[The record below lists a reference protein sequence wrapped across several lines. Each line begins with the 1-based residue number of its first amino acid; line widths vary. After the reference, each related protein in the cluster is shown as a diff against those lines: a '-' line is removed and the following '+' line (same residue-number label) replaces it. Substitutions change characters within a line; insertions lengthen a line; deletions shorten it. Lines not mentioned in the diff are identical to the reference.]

1 VMTDGD
7 LDVLT
12 LGMMMGEV
20 APPWAGAGFGDG
32 RGLVLFPSGSMT
44 IFALAL
50 ARLGTRVGLLSRVGD
65 DDLGRWMRERVE
77 EAGIDT
83 GGVATIA
90 GQLTPLA
97 LASVDAGGNKAF
109 SYYRFAG
116 SSDPLATLRA
126 ADVPD
131 AVLRRARVFDFGEA
145 SLRSPLMRTETL
157 ILAQRARDLGLA
169 ICYTPNF
176 RASAWGGGADEAA
189 EVQRQALALADV
201 TLMNAEE
208 GELLAGVSDP
218 NGAAC
223 HIVAL
228 GPSIVVITAGREGA
242 VVAADSAL
250 TSIPA
255 VPVDVVFDIGAGDSF
270 HAGFLAVW
278 RPGGDPFAAAR
289 FATHAAALKIGR
301 EPLPELLPTRDEVVA
316 AMEAAGTRGRGQSV
330 CVPGNH

>member
-1 VMTDGD
+1 MTGAD

-20 APPWAGAGFGDG
+20 APPRAGAGFGDG

-65 DDLGRWMRERVE
+65 DDLGRWMRARVE

-83 GGVATIA
+83 GGVATVG

-97 LASVDAGGNKAF
+97 LASVDATGNKSF

-116 SSDPLATLRA
+116 ISDPLATLRA
-126 ADVPD
+126 AGVPD
-131 AVLRRARVFDFGEA
+131 TALRRARVFDFGEA
-145 SLRSPLMRTETL
+145 SLRSPDMRAETL
-157 ILAQRARDLGLA
+157 TLAQRARDLGLA
-169 ICYTPNF
+169 VCYTPNY
-176 RASAWGGGADEAA
+176 RASAWSGGAVEAA
-189 EVQRQALALADV
+189 DVQRRALALSDV

-208 GELLAGVSDP
+208 SALLSESSDP
-218 NGAAC
+218 DAAARR
-223 HIVAL
+223 IVTL
-228 GPSIVVITAGREGA
+228 GPSVVVITSGREGA
-242 VVAADSAL
+242 IVTVNGEIARV
-250 TSIPA
+250 PA

-270 HAGFLAVW
+270 HAGFLAAW
-278 RPGGDPFAAAR
+278 RPGGDPLAAAR

-301 EPLPELLPTRDEVVA
+301 EPLPELLPTRDEVLT
-316 AMEAAGTRGRGQSV
+316 AMESAGAEGSDQSI
-330 CVPGNH
+330 

>member
-1 VMTDGD
+1 MTDAG

-20 APPWAGAGFGDG
+20 APPRAGAGFGDG

-50 ARLGTRVGLLSRVGD
+50 ARLGAQVGLLSRVGD
-65 DDLGRWMRERVE
+65 DDLGRWMLARVL
-77 EAGIDT
+77 EAGIDAE
-83 GGVATIA
+83 GVATVA

-97 LASVDAGGNKAF
+97 LASVDATGNKSF

-116 SSDPLATLRA
+116 ISDPLATLRA

-131 AVLRRARVFDFGEA
+131 AALRRARIFDFGEA
-145 SLRSPLMRTETL
+145 SLRSPLMRAETL
-157 ILAQRARDLGLA
+157 SLAQRARDLGLA
-169 ICYTPNF
+169 VCYTPNY
-176 RASAWGGGADEAA
+176 RVSAWSGGAVEAA
-189 EVQRQALALADV
+189 EVQRRALALADV

-208 GELLAGVSDP
+208 SELLSGCSDP
-218 NGAAC
+218 NRALRRL
-223 HIVAL
+223 VTL
-228 GPSIVVITAGREGA
+228 GPSVVVITSGSEGA
-242 VVAADSAL
+242 IVAVNGEI
-250 TSIPA
+250 TGMPA

-278 RPGGDPFAAAR
+278 CTGDDPLAATHFAA
-289 FATHAAALKIGR
+289 HAAALKIGR

-316 AMEAAGTRGRGQSV
+316 AMEATGARGSGRLE
-330 CVPGNH
+330 

>member
-1 VMTDGD
+1 MTDGD

-20 APPWAGAGFGDG
+20 APPRAGAGFGDG

-77 EAGIDT
+77 AAGIDT
-83 GGVATIA
+83 GGVATVA

-97 LASVDAGGNKAF
+97 LASVDATGNKSF

-116 SSDPLATLRA
+116 ISDPLGTLRA

-131 AVLRRARVFDFGEA
+131 ATLRRARVFDFGEA

-157 ILAQRARDLGLA
+157 LIAQRARDLGLA
-169 ICYTPNF
+169 ACYTPNY

-189 EVQRQALALADV
+189 DVQRRALALADV
-201 TLMNAEE
+201 ALMNAEE
-208 GELLAGVSDP
+208 SELLSGFSDLS
-218 NGAAC
+218 AAARR
-223 HIVAL
+223 IVAL
-228 GPSIVVITAGREGA
+228 GPSVVVITSGREGA
-242 VVAADSAL
+242 MVAVDGAL
-250 TSIPA
+250 SSIPA
-255 VPVDVVFDIGAGDSF
+255 VSVDVVFDIGAGDSF

-278 RPGGDPFAAAR
+278 RPGDDPIAAAR
-289 FATHAAALKIGR
+289 FATHAAALKISR

-316 AMEAAGTRGRGQSV
+316 MMDSAGVEGSDQSS
-330 CVPGNH
+330 

>member
-1 VMTDGD
+1 MTGAD

-20 APPWAGAGFGDG
+20 APPRAGSGFGDG

-77 EAGIDT
+77 DAGIDT

-97 LASVDAGGNKAF
+97 LASVDATGNKSF

-116 SSDPLATLRA
+116 ISDPLATLRA
-126 ADVPD
+126 TEVPD
-131 AVLRRARVFDFGEA
+131 STLRRARVFDFGEA

-157 ILAQRARDLGLA
+157 LLAQRARDLGLA
-169 ICYTPNF
+169 VSYSPNY
-176 RASAWGGGADEAA
+176 RASAWSGGAVEAVDA
-189 EVQRQALALADV
+189 QRHALALADV
-201 TLMNAEE
+201 VLMNAEE
-208 GELLAGVSDP
+208 SELLSGFSDP
-218 NGAAC
+218 SAGARR
-223 HIVAL
+223 IVSL
-228 GPSIVVITAGREGA
+228 GPSVVVITAGRDGA
-242 VVAADSAL
+242 IVATDGAL
-250 TSIPA
+250 TAIPG

-278 RPGGDPFAAAR
+278 RRGGNPIAAAR
-289 FATHAAALKIGR
+289 FATHAAALKISR
-301 EPLPELLPTRDEVVA
+301 EPLPELLPTRNEVLA
-316 AMEAAGTRGRGQSV
+316 AMEAAGAEGSDQSV
-330 CVPGNH
+330 

>member
-1 VMTDGD
+1 MTNAD

-20 APPWAGAGFGDG
+20 APPRAGAGFGDG

-50 ARLGTRVGLLSRVGD
+50 ARLGSRVGLLSRVGD
-65 DDLGRWMRERVE
+65 DDLGHWMRARVE

-83 GGVATIA
+83 DGVATVA

-97 LASVDAGGNKAF
+97 LASVDATGNKSF

-116 SSDPLATLRA
+116 ISDPLATLRA

-131 AVLRRARVFDFGEA
+131 AVLLRARVFDFGEA
-145 SLRSPLMRTETL
+145 SLRSPLMRAETL
-157 ILAQRARDLGLA
+157 LLAQRARDLGLA
-169 ICYTPNF
+169 VCYTPNY
-176 RASAWGGGADEAA
+176 RASAWRGGVVEAA
-189 EVQRQALALADV
+189 DVQREALALADV
-201 TLMNAEE
+201 VLMNAEE
-208 GELLAGVSDP
+208 SELLSGVSDP
-218 NGAAC
+218 RAGARR
-223 HIVAL
+223 IVAL
-228 GPSIVVITAGREGA
+228 GPSVVVITSGREGA
-242 VVAADSAL
+242 IVATYGEL

-255 VPVDVVFDIGAGDSF
+255 IPVDVVFDIGAGDSF

-278 RPGGDPFAAAR
+278 RPGGDPLAAAR
-289 FATHAAALKIGR
+289 FAAHAAALKIGR

-316 AMEAAGTRGRGQSV
+316 MMDTTGAQWSDR
-330 CVPGNH
+330 PG